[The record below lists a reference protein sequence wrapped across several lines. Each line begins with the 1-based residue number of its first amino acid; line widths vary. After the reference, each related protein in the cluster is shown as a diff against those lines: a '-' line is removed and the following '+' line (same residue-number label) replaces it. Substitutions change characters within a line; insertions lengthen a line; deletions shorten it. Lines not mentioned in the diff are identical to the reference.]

1 MTHASARRRVLCSI
15 PAIACTGLAH
25 ARLSELSEHIASI
38 DRGLFER
45 IARRVWLARMADES
59 RTVADQSTV
68 DAIVRA
74 ARASVRVSAEASA
87 VDFWQR
93 HALKLIQK
101 YRLNPLRAARSLSYL
116 AIAMHDAG
124 VERIAHEAV
133 ASEALAYFFP
143 EEPHGSLRLQAVQ
156 RASMFAASASSV
168 RTAWLRGVA
177 SARAAMNACAR
188 RRQRPRRRGCA
199 ASERSATRH
208 TAALESNSST
218 VGLTPGRTARRKLEN
233 LVGAGLNR
241 GRCCTTT
248 HVESRAICGRSA
260 RVVRNIAPLVGGGKR
275 SADEWNLDLGTV
287 TPAGVWVMRALDLPE
302 LKQLPIDHQT
312 AALALLA
319 TTMLDAFIACWAVKF
334 RWWTERPVTAI
345 RRDIDA
351 EFLLYLVTPS
361 FPGYVSGHATVSGAA
376 AAVLSRL
383 FPPRSAELLRAAEEA
398 AHSRLLGGIHVR
410 SDNAE
415 GLRLGLRVGAAAVD
429 RAS

>member
-1 MTHASARRRVLCSI
+1 
-15 PAIACTGLAH
+15 
-25 ARLSELSEHIASI
+25 
-38 DRGLFER
+38 
-45 IARRVWLARMADES
+45 MADES

-74 ARASVRVSAEASA
+74 ARASVRVPAEASA

-93 HALKLIQK
+93 HGLKLIQK

-116 AIAMHDAG
+116 AVAMHDAG
-124 VERIAHEAV
+124 VERIAHEAA

-168 RTAWLRGVA
+168 RTAWLRGIA
-177 SARAAMNACAR
+177 SARAAMAR
-188 RRQRPRRRGCA
+188 ALDDGSDPGGAAAQPPSDRQQDIPLPWKATPPLWASRPAEPLAGRWKTWTVS
-199 ASERSATRH
+199 ASIA
-208 TAALESNSST
+208 
-218 VGLTPGRTARRKLEN
+218 EN
-233 LVGAGLNR
+233 VPPPPTLNR
-241 GRCCTTT
+241 EQYAAEVRELFEIS
-248 HVESRAICGRSA
+248 HRLSA
-260 RVVRNIAPLVGGGKR
+260 EEKR

-312 AALALLA
+312 GAIAVL
-319 TTMLDAFIACWAVKF
+319 TTAMLDAFIACWAVKF

-351 EFLLYLVTPS
+351 EFLPYLVTPS

-383 FPPRSAELLRAAEEA
+383 FPARSPELLRAAEEA

-429 RAS
+429 RVS